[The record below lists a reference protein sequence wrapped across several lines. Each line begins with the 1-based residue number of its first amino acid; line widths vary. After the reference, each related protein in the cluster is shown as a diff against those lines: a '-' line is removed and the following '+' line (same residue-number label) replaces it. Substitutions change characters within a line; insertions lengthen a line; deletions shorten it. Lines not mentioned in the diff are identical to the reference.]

1 MVDAPGEQI
10 EMHAGAC
17 GRIMAMDSAYYAD
30 ARNRGTDVVV
40 NASYCGVLPAR
51 FIAEHRPRGV
61 VSIDCGIGP
70 EGAGIAGLWYLEALN
85 IPAAT
90 ADAMTVFLSDGVD
103 LYQRGIISRVNRPAH
118 DCGVRAG
125 MTTRE
130 AALIMLEKV
139 PAQSAAA
146 EITNRTVVDQGPDG
160 RLVVCTDS
168 IAFGLP
174 EDARNVLV
182 TAGIT
187 GKSALPYMRQVM
199 PFGLICSDGGMGREN
214 SGVWALGQIVADN
227 IAGAAVDARSA
238 RMGDGLSTYHEGR
251 ISAIN
256 SLAEAAG
263 VRIGM
268 PAKEAARLLVLRR

>member
-1 MVDAPGEQI
+1 MIDTPAEQY
-10 EMHAGAC
+10 EMHAGPH

-51 FIAEHRPRGV
+51 FIAESRPRGV

-70 EGAGIAGLWYLEALN
+70 EGAAIAGLWYLEALN
-85 IPAAT
+85 IPAVT
-90 ADAMTVFLSDGVD
+90 ADAMTVFLSDGRD
-103 LYQRGIISRVNRPAH
+103 LYERGIVSRVNRPAH
-118 DCGVRAG
+118 DCGVRPG

-139 PAQSAAA
+139 PDRPAAA
-146 EITNRTVVDQGPDG
+146 EVTNRTVVEQGPDG
-160 RLVVCTDS
+160 RCVVCTDS

-187 GKSALPYMRQVM
+187 GKSALPYMRVTK
-199 PFGLICSDGGMGREN
+199 PFGMICSDGGMGREN
-214 SGVWALGQIVADN
+214 SGVWALDQIVVDN
-227 IAGAAVDARSA
+227 IAGAAVDARGA
-238 RMGDGLSTYHEGR
+238 RMGDGLSTYHDGI
-251 ISAIN
+251 ISAAN
-256 SLAEAAG
+256 SLARAAG
-263 VRIGM
+263 VTIGM
-268 PAKEAARLLVLRR
+268 PAKAAATLLLNRR

>member
-1 MVDAPGEQI
+1 MVDAPAEQT
-10 EMHAGAC
+10 EMHAGAH

-70 EGAGIAGLWYLEALN
+70 EGAAIAGLWYMEALN

-103 LYQRGIISRVNRPAH
+103 LYQRGIISRVNRPAF
-118 DCGVRAG
+118 DCGVRPG
-125 MTTRE
+125 MSSRE
-130 AALIMLEKV
+130 AALIMLENV
-139 PAQSAAA
+139 PAQPAAA
-146 EITNRTVVDQGPDG
+146 EVTNRTVVDQGPDG

-168 IAFGLP
+168 IAFGMP

-187 GKSALPYMRQVM
+187 GKSALPYMRVVR
-199 PFGLICSDGGMGREN
+199 PFGLICSDGGMGRED

-227 IAGAAVDARSA
+227 IAGAAVDARGA
-238 RMGDGLSTYHEGR
+238 RMGDGLSTYNEGI
-251 ISAIN
+251 ISAAN
-256 SLAEAAG
+256 SLAAAAG

-268 PAKEAARLLVLRR
+268 PAKEAARLIAYRK

>member
-1 MVDAPGEQI
+1 MLDLPAEQVQ
-10 EMHAGAC
+10 MYASPH

-30 ARNRGTDVVV
+30 ERNRGTDVVV

-70 EGAGIAGLWYLEALN
+70 EGAAIAGLWYLEALN

-103 LYQRGIISRVNRPAH
+103 LYQCGIISRVNRPAH
-118 DCGVRAG
+118 DCGVRTG

-130 AALIMLEKV
+130 ASLTMLQNV
-139 PAQSAAA
+139 PEQPNAA
-146 EITNRTVVDQGPDG
+146 EVTNRTVVDTGPDG
-160 RLVVCTDS
+160 RLIVCTDS
-168 IAFGLP
+168 IAFGMP
-174 EDARNVLV
+174 EDRRNVLV

-187 GKSALPYMRQVM
+187 GKSALPYMRQVL
-199 PFGLICSDGGMGREN
+199 PFGMICSDGGMGREN
-214 SGVWALGQIVADN
+214 SGVWALQHIVADN
-227 IAGAAVDARSA
+227 IAGAAVDARGA
-238 RMGDGLSTYHEGR
+238 RMGDGLSTYHEGI
-251 ISAIN
+251 ISAAN

-263 VRIGM
+263 VRLGM
-268 PAKEAARLLVLRR
+268 PAKEAAHLLLNRR